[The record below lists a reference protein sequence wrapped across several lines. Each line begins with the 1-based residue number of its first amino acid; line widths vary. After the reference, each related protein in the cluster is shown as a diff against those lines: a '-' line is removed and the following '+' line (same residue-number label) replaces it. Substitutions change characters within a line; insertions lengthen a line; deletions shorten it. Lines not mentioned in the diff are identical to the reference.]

1 MVTATVLGFRVGLCV
16 CRAEGGKGATTFII
30 SHRLT
35 TLSEADR
42 IIVLQNGRVAQ
53 TGTHEELIHQD
64 GLYRRIYL
72 IQSALEEELNDAEES
87 A

>member
-1 MVTATVLGFRVGLCV
+1 M
-16 CRAEGGKGATTFII
+16 
-30 SHRLT
+30 
-35 TLSEADR
+35 
-42 IIVLQNGRVAQ
+42 QNGRVAQ

-72 IQSALEEELNDAEES
+72 IQSALEEELNATEES